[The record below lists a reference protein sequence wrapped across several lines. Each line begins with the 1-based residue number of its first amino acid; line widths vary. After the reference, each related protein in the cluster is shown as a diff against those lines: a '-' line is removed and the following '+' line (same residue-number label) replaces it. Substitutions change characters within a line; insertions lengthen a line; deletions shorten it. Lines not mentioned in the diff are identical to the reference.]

1 MISRSGAMK
10 MNIIRGLKISTILPL
25 AGLIFF
31 LMACSPEKKP
41 PEEYVNPNIGGIG
54 HLLVATSPDV
64 TLPGGMVKI
73 APYTTPGITDK
84 YLADKIY
91 GFPLHKSSHRRYVVT
106 ALLMASCGKLK
117 VQLAENASDF
127 DHDFEISTP
136 YYYQITLEKHDIK
149 VEGTVTDHGLIYRL
163 TFPKSEKS
171 HILLSL
177 AKEAHLET
185 RDDFIIEG
193 YEPAKRGRV
202 YFHAEFSKPFP
213 SFGTWNHDQI
223 VPGPGQQSGDTI
235 GAFASFNTRDQEQ
248 ILVKI
253 GLANKNMDQAI
264 AHLEEE
270 IPDWNFDA
278 IVAKAKST
286 WHQSLNTLQVQGGS
300 EEQRV
305 KFYTALYRV
314 GGGERLLQRMRLSS
328 KDLLKRART
337 YAAKTREELVPS
349 SHRQSVM
356 FQHRYISLITD
367 MYLRGIRDFD
377 VEKAYAN
384 MKIEFMETTKIPWR
398 KGPLTELDR
407 FYLQNG
413 FIPALSP
420 DAKEWVREVD
430 GFEKRQCVTITLQAA
445 YESWCLAQLAKAL
458 GKDEDYALFIQ
469 HAMDYQNVFNPMT
482 GFMAPKTADAKWIEP
497 FDPTWSGGFGGRDY
511 FAEMNSWTY
520 TWYVP
525 HDIQGLIRLMGG
537 RGKFVEKLDA
547 LFVEQYGKSD
557 AKGRF
562 LGQFPDE
569 TGLIGQY
576 AHGNEFSRH
585 IPYLYNYAG
594 APWKTQK
601 RVREIMDIWYG
612 TGPLGICGDEDSGL
626 MSLWYVYAAI
636 GIQPA
641 SIICPN
647 YPVWLISSPVFKK
660 STLALN
666 NDKTFVIE
674 AEQTSPQ
681 NKYIQSAVFN
691 GTPWN
696 KPWFEHVELE
706 QGGSLVLTMGPK
718 PNKRWGNAPEAAP
731 PSLSQVII
739 GK

>member
-1 MISRSGAMK
+1 
-10 MNIIRGLKISTILPL
+10 MNTIPGLKTLVTLSL
-25 AGLIFF
+25 AGLIFV
-31 LMACSPEKKP
+31 LMACSPEEKP

-64 TLPGGMVKI
+64 TLPGSMVKI

-106 ALLMASCGKLK
+106 ALLMASCGELT
-117 VQLAENASDF
+117 VQPVGNASDF

-136 YYYQITLEKHDIK
+136 YYYKITLEKHDIK
-149 VEGTVTDHGLIYRL
+149 VEGTVTDHCSIYRL
-163 TFPKSEKS
+163 TYPKSEKS

-177 AKEAHLET
+177 SDDAHLET
-185 RDDFIIEG
+185 KDDYIVEG
-193 YEPAKRGRV
+193 YEPARNGRA
-202 YFHAEFSKPFP
+202 YFHTEFSKPFQ
-213 SFGTWNHDQI
+213 SFGTWNRDQI
-223 VPGPGQQSGDTI
+223 VPGSGQQSGDTI
-235 GAFASFNTRDQEQ
+235 GAFASYSTRDREQ
-248 ILVKI
+248 ILVKTGI
-253 GLANKNMDQAI
+253 ANTDMDQAI
-264 AHLEEE
+264 ADLEQE

-278 IVAKAKST
+278 IVAKAKSA
-286 WHQSLNTLQVQGGS
+286 WHQSLNTIQVQGGS
-300 EEQRV
+300 DEQRI

-328 KDLLKRART
+328 KDLLKQARA
-337 YAAKTREELVPS
+337 YADKTREELVPS
-349 SHRQSVM
+349 VHRQGVM
-356 FQHRYISLITD
+356 FQHRNISLITD
-367 MYLRGIRDFD
+367 MYLRGIRGFD

-384 MKIEFMETTKIPWR
+384 MKTEFMETTKIPWR

-413 FIPALSP
+413 FIPALPP
-420 DAKEWVREVD
+420 DTKEWVPEVD

-458 GKDEDYALFIQ
+458 GKDADEAFFIGHAL
-469 HAMDYQNVFNPMT
+469 DYQHVFNPKT
-482 GFMAPKTADAKWIEP
+482 GFMAPKTANAKWVEP
-497 FDPTWSGGFGGRDY
+497 FDPIWSGGFGGRDY
-511 FAEMNSWTY
+511 FSEMNSWTY

-525 HDIQGLIRLMGG
+525 HDIEGLIRLMGG

-547 LFVEQYGKSD
+547 VFVEQYGKPD

-601 RVREIMDIWYG
+601 RVREIMDICYG
-612 TGPLGICGDEDSGL
+612 VGPLGICGDEDSGL
-626 MSLWYVYAAI
+626 MSLWYVYAAM

-641 SIICPN
+641 SILCPN

-660 STLALN
+660 STLTLN
-666 NDKTFVIE
+666 NGKTFIIE
-674 AEQTSPQ
+674 AQQASPR
-681 NKYIQSAVFN
+681 NKYIQSAVLN
-691 GTPWN
+691 GTPCN
-696 KPWFEHVELE
+696 KPWFEHAELE
-706 QGGSLVLTMGPK
+706 QGGTLVLTLGPE
-718 PNKRWGNAPEAAP
+718 PNKRWGSVTEKAP
-731 PSLSQVII
+731 PSMSQ
-739 GK
+739 